1 MSGRHRVRTPRSNLV
16 IGSIAASV
24 GVSSV
29 LAAAIV
35 EMVSPEGSTA
45 ATPPAPQVV
54 QPQQPLAQQGR
65 LVAVTPESLTTQGPD
80 GMLQTF
86 AVTPETTAI
95 TGSGQS
101 STPAASFTVNDE
113 VMVVGTRQ
121 GGDLVATAVADKSAT
136 GGHGQ
141 PMDYGL

>member
-1 MSGRHRVRTPRSNLV
+1 MSGRHRNKTSRSNLV
-16 IGSIAASV
+16 VGSIAASV

-35 EMVSPEGSTA
+35 ELVTPD
-45 ATPPAPQVV
+45 ATPTAPQAA
-54 QPQQPLAQQGR
+54 QQQQSLTQQGR
-65 LVAVTPESLTTQGPD
+65 LVAVTADSLTTQSPD

-86 AVTPETTAI
+86 AVTPNTTAI
-95 TGSGQS
+95 TDTGQS

-121 GGDLVATAVADKSAT
+121 GGAVVATAVADKSAV
-136 GGHGQ
+136 GPQGQ
-141 PMDYGL
+141 PMDFGL